1 MILAKPINSYLHS
14 QSEVTQNFRM

>member
-14 QSEVTQNFRM
+14 QSEVTQSFRM